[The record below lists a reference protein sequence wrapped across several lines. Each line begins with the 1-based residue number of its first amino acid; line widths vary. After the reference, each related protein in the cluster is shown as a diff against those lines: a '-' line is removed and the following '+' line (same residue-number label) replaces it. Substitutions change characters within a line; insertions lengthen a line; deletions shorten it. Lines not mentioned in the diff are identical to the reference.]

1 MNDIVLKFRE
11 KIKNNEFV
19 YGIFTKSQDPMFVE
33 IQGISEYDFVIL
45 DSEHGPYSVSQQQ
58 NNIRAALLRGLL
70 PIVRVSELSENMIG
84 KALDIGA
91 LGVQVPQIENAKQAK
106 KAVKYARFY
115 PYGER
120 GVCRFVSAADYSAKD
135 RNEYFKSSKYLLVI
149 LQLEGVQAISNLDEI
164 LEVEGIDIIFIGPY
178 DLSQSL
184 GVPGDIK
191 NPKVLNAMINIV
203 EKAKEKNIVVGTFTD
218 DYEMVTKWKNM
229 GVQYISYSTDSGMFY
244 DYSRDVYNA
253 LRMCGEKE
261 KKSLVLD
268 STLSNGGQVID
279 WKYSDKDIKFI
290 LDKLENSKIEFIE
303 MGILNDTINPE
314 GTKFNN
320 ILEVNKILNNR
331 NPEKYFVKIE
341 YGEYQIESIKPYN
354 GCGIKKIRIC
364 FYKNDLLKLL
374 GDVNILIAKGY
385 QVILEAKSIFD
396 YSDNEY
402 EYFIK
407 VCNDIKPYAVFIS
420 DDFGMMSREKILY
433 YYKMIERLLNSNI
446 YIGFHLHNNKQLAM
460 ANAILLL
467 ENSQRNIIIDSSIYG
482 MGSGA
487 GLLNTELLI
496 EYLNDNYNDE
506 YEIIPI
512 LEIMDSV
519 VNNVYIKK
527 SWGYSLPNYLSANYN
542 ANPDYAKY
550 LVEKNN
556 LTLKEMN
563 NIFSMIDENKK
574 IYFDRKYIEAL
585 YEETLNNPV
594 DNTDFYEVKK
604 LFYHRN
610 IVVIAPGKSS
620 ERNKKIASKIKQ
632 DGGLIISINFMYDE
646 ELVDYIFVGNIRRM
660 SELNKKYYYKVIAT
674 SNIPVSNVYARI
686 KYSLLLNS
694 QEYVKDNSGLMLLK
708 LLSLCECS
716 GINVIGMDGYSYNS
730 EENYYLN
737 ELELASS
744 MEQVDNMN
752 LGMQIMKKKF
762 KEMGINFIK

>member
-135 RNEYFKSSKYLLVI
+135 RNEYFKSSKDLLVI

-341 YGEYQIESIKPYN
+341 Y
-354 GCGIKKIRIC
+354 
-364 FYKNDLLKLL
+364 
-374 GDVNILIAKGY
+374 
-385 QVILEAKSIFD
+385 
-396 YSDNEY
+396 
-402 EYFIK
+402 
-407 VCNDIKPYAVFIS
+407 
-420 DDFGMMSREKILY
+420 
-433 YYKMIERLLNSNI
+433 
-446 YIGFHLHNNKQLAM
+446 
-460 ANAILLL
+460 
-467 ENSQRNIIIDSSIYG
+467 
-482 MGSGA
+482 
-487 GLLNTELLI
+487 
-496 EYLNDNYNDE
+496 
-506 YEIIPI
+506 
-512 LEIMDSV
+512 
-519 VNNVYIKK
+519 
-527 SWGYSLPNYLSANYN
+527 
-542 ANPDYAKY
+542 
-550 LVEKNN
+550 VE
-556 LTLKEMN
+556 
-563 NIFSMIDENKK
+563 
-574 IYFDRKYIEAL
+574 
-585 YEETLNNPV
+585 
-594 DNTDFYEVKK
+594 
-604 LFYHRN
+604 
-610 IVVIAPGKSS
+610 
-620 ERNKKIASKIKQ
+620 
-632 DGGLIISINFMYDE
+632 
-646 ELVDYIFVGNIRRM
+646 
-660 SELNKKYYYKVIAT
+660 
-674 SNIPVSNVYARI
+674 
-686 KYSLLLNS
+686 
-694 QEYVKDNSGLMLLK
+694 
-708 LLSLCECS
+708 
-716 GINVIGMDGYSYNS
+716 
-730 EENYYLN
+730 
-737 ELELASS
+737 
-744 MEQVDNMN
+744 
-752 LGMQIMKKKF
+752 
-762 KEMGINFIK
+762 

>member
-135 RNEYFKSSKYLLVI
+135 RNEYFKSSKDLLVI

-320 ILEVNKILNNR
+320 IIEVNKILNNR

-354 GCGIKKIRIC
+354 GYGIKKIRIC

-420 DDFGMMSREKILY
+420 DDFGMMSREKIL
-433 YYKMIERLLNSNI
+433 
-446 YIGFHLHNNKQLAM
+446 
-460 ANAILLL
+460 
-467 ENSQRNIIIDSSIYG
+467 
-482 MGSGA
+482 
-487 GLLNTELLI
+487 
-496 EYLNDNYNDE
+496 
-506 YEIIPI
+506 
-512 LEIMDSV
+512 
-519 VNNVYIKK
+519 
-527 SWGYSLPNYLSANYN
+527 
-542 ANPDYAKY
+542 
-550 LVEKNN
+550 
-556 LTLKEMN
+556 
-563 NIFSMIDENKK
+563 
-574 IYFDRKYIEAL
+574 
-585 YEETLNNPV
+585 
-594 DNTDFYEVKK
+594 
-604 LFYHRN
+604 
-610 IVVIAPGKSS
+610 
-620 ERNKKIASKIKQ
+620 
-632 DGGLIISINFMYDE
+632 
-646 ELVDYIFVGNIRRM
+646 
-660 SELNKKYYYKVIAT
+660 
-674 SNIPVSNVYARI
+674 
-686 KYSLLLNS
+686 
-694 QEYVKDNSGLMLLK
+694 
-708 LLSLCECS
+708 
-716 GINVIGMDGYSYNS
+716 
-730 EENYYLN
+730 
-737 ELELASS
+737 
-744 MEQVDNMN
+744 
-752 LGMQIMKKKF
+752 
-762 KEMGINFIK
+762 